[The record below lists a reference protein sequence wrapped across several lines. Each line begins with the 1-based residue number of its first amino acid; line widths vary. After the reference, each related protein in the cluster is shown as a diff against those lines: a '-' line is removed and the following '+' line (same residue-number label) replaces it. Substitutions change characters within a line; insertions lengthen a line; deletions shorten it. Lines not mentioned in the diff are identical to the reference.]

1 MATQTPEAV
10 VADNTTLEKM
20 REDLTCMVCADLF
33 TTPKTLPCLHTFCE
47 KCLIAAEEAR
57 KKMTRIEG
65 ASTCGEDAI
74 MCPACRAVTTIDKG
88 VKGVVTNFT
97 YVSLVEHIKIRDKVV
112 SENEPQCGRS
122 SSSDGLT

>member
-1 MATQTPEAV
+1 MATQTPDPPEAV
-10 VADNTTLEKM
+10 VADNITLEKM

-33 TTPKTLPCLHTFCE
+33 TTPKTLPACLHTFCE

-57 KKMTRIEG
+57 KKMTRIED

-88 VKGVVTNFT
+88 VKGIVTNFT

-112 SENEPQCGRS
+112 SENELQCGRS
-122 SSSDGLT
+122 SS